1 MRHDLCSFRASVTV
15 QPADLDLTPLVQMR
29 EATRVFG
36 EVTAAD
42 HVSLDVSEGTILG
55 LIGPSG
61 SGKTTLIR
69 MLTGTVAPSSGE
81 VRVLGEDP
89 RRFRRETRE
98 RIGYLPQDF
107 LLYRDLTAAENVS
120 FVAAL
125 FGMFWPSRRRRTREV
140 LELVQLWDARRR
152 LARDMS
158 GGMRRRLALA
168 CALVH
173 DPAVLFLDEP
183 TAGIDPLLRQMV
195 WEELRRLRDG
205 GRTLLVTTQ
214 YVGEA
219 QHCDTVALLSDG
231 QLIALDHPDRL
242 VRRALGGDLL
252 EVVTKRPID
261 PRPVRDLRGI
271 QRVEQR
277 SPERLRIVAED
288 GSAATPLIVDTITAH
303 GGEVATINE
312 RRPTLDEVFALLVE
326 DHRARNGDPEPAAP

>member
-1 MRHDLCSFRASVTV
+1 MRGIFAGKACFSIIDVTERL
-15 QPADLDLTPLVQMR
+15 Q
-29 EATRVFG
+29 
-36 EVTAAD
+36 
-42 HVSLDVSEGTILG
+42 
-55 LIGPSG
+55 
-61 SGKTTLIR
+61 
-69 MLTGTVAPSSGE
+69 
-81 VRVLGEDP
+81 DP
-89 RRFRRETRE
+89 GIP
-98 RIGYLPQDF
+98 RIH
-107 LLYRDLTAAENVS
+107 R
-120 FVAAL
+120 
-125 FGMFWPSRRRRTREV
+125 
-140 LELVQLWDARRR
+140 
-152 LARDMS
+152 
-158 GGMRRRLALA
+158 
-168 CALVH
+168 
-173 DPAVLFLDEP
+173 
-183 TAGIDPLLRQMV
+183 
-195 WEELRRLRDG
+195 LRRLESRARQFELFQSERVGAKMD
-205 GRTLLVTTQ
+205 RRATTQ

>member
-1 MRHDLCSFRASVTV
+1 MLLPSLVTV
-15 QPADLDLTPLVQMR
+15 QSADLELTPLIQMR
-29 EATRVFG
+29 DATRAFG
-36 EVTAAD
+36 EVIAAD

-69 MLTGTVAPSSGE
+69 MLTGTVAPSSGQI
-81 VRVLGEDP
+81 RVLGEDP

-183 TAGIDPLLRQMV
+183 TAGIDPILRQTV

-252 EVVTKRPID
+252 EVVTKRPVD

-277 SPERLRIVAED
+277 TPERLLVLAED
-288 GSAATPLIVDTITAH
+288 GSAATPAIVDTITAH

-312 RRPTLDEVFALLVE
+312 QQPTLDEVFALLVE
-326 DHRARNGDPEPAAP
+326 DHRAGNGDPEPAAP